1 MAIVQNTLIGRSK
14 GRVGNAVFSTWKGR
28 NILKQKAE
36 IVANPRSSLQQAN
49 RARFLALLALGKAL
63 RPVAQ
68 LGFKEYAAT
77 VTWLNRFMSTNS
89 TNNTFSWNE
98 ATVTWDLNPERI
110 IVAEGSLYPEPLI
123 FNEIDDDNMIVDWD
137 ISLKA
142 NQQLSDRFIGVAY
155 TATSLVFCR
164 YEDGATREDGNHVF
178 NFPAGTLVNGVE
190 VTVLGFFIQETK
202 ELVSNSFAINQ
213 VVGP

>member
-89 TNNTFSWNE
+89 TNNTFSWSN
-98 ATVTWDLNPERI
+98 ATETWELNAERI

-123 FNEIDDDNMIVDWD
+123 FNEIDDDTIIVDWD
-137 ISLKA
+137 TSLKA

-164 YEDGATREDGNHVF
+164 YEDGLTRESGSHTF
-178 NFPAGTLVNGVE
+178 TFPGTLANGVE
-190 VTVLGFFIQETK
+190 VTVLGFFIQATK